1 MHVNSSYQM
10 YFELIQKNL
19 PRIQSEMFEL
29 MRELYPICRSIT
41 GNGVRKTLD
50 TIGNYIKLDIKEIPS
65 GTQVFDWTI
74 PKEWNI
80 NDAYVMDSK
89 GNKIIFLKNLDYFI
103 ETNLWGTFRQMMDLV
118 RIFAHKTKN

>member
-1 MHVNSSYQM
+1 MHVNGSYQM